1 MNIKHKLNILD
12 NILTESRQSNIK
24 IHGSNIDG
32 YLLARS
38 RNKYVKISV
47 CYKRKN
53 IYIHRRL
60 QVSTKTRSI
69 IYYITMWTDHRNWR
83 QKLNILQVYYDHELN
98 LLYEN

>member
-24 IHGSNIDG
+24 TRGSNIDG

-47 CYKRKN
+47 CYK
-53 IYIHRRL
+53 IYIYIYIYIYK
-60 QVSTKTRSI
+60 TKHQDPI
-69 IYYITMWTDHRNWR
+69 N
-83 QKLNILQVYYDHELN
+83 NILHHNVN
-98 LLYEN
+98 KP